1 MSHILVV
8 DDSGSTRAVMREMLE
23 AAKHHVVEATNG
35 AEAVQF
41 LVGEHSYEPSLIVLN
56 LEMPTMSGWEF
67 VRIVKSYRRLAMI
80 PLLIVSTHDPS
91 ALPKGAIA
99 GYIRKPF
106 GRQQF
111 LLGVQG
117 CVRPLRQSSEG

>member
-1 MSHILVV
+1 MNRILLV
-8 DDSGSTRAVMREMLE
+8 DDSGSTRAVMKEMLE
-23 AAKHHVVEATNG
+23 AAAYTVTEAANG

-41 LVGEHSYEPSLIVLN
+41 LVGDPRFVPALIVLN

-67 VRIVKSYRRLAMI
+67 VRIVKSYHRLAAI
-80 PLLIVSTHDPS
+80 PLLVVSTHDPS
-91 ALPKGAIA
+91 TLPKGAIA

-106 GRQQF
+106 GRKQF

-117 CVRPLRQSSEG
+117 CVALPR